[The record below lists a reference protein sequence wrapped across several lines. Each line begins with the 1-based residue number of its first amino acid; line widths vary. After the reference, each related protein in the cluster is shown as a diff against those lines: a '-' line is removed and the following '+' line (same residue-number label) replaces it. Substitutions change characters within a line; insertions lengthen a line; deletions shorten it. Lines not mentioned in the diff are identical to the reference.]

1 MLTVP
6 QALNLVL
13 DHASQLSAQTTAL
26 QNCLNHVL
34 AESLTT
40 PHDSPPFD
48 KSMMDGFAVDSTTV
62 FQGDTATLKVIETI
76 TAGTL
81 PTQVPSTGTVSRIM
95 TGAPL
100 PHGADCVIPI
110 ENTSFNVQSPEIVR
124 ISRENID
131 AERNVLRR
139 GVSAKKNSPLLTA
152 GTQLKAQH
160 IAVLAEFGI
169 ADVPVVPQPT
179 VGVLATGDEL
189 IPSSEPLVPGR
200 IRNSNEPMLEAQ
212 IRRAGAQPVPLGIAR
227 DNELELSDRIKGGL
241 RQNVLLLSG
250 GVSAGMLD
258 LVPAQ
263 LEAAGV
269 RQVFHKIQMKPGKPL
284 WFGILQNEL
293 HQCLVF
299 GLPGNPVSSMVC
311 FEVFVRPALEKLAGL
326 TPHGTRNQTALLTDN
341 ITIRG
346 NRPTYFP
353 STVTRTKVGL
363 KATPV
368 AWGGSADLRST
379 AQANG
384 VCCLEPAE
392 SEYAAGTSVQV
403 ICWDDV

>member
-6 QALNLVL
+6 QALTLVL
-13 DHASQLSAQTTAL
+13 DHASQLSAQTTPL
-26 QNCLNHVL
+26 RNCLNHVL
-34 AESLTT
+34 AEPLTT

-48 KSMMDGFAVDSTTV
+48 KSMMDGFALDSSAVFEGSAATV
-62 FQGDTATLKVIETI
+62 KIIETI

-81 PTQVPSTGTVSRIM
+81 PTQVPSAGTACRIM

-100 PHGADCVIPI
+100 PPGADCVVPI
-110 ENTSFNVQSPEIVR
+110 ENTNFNARNPEIVM
-124 ISRENID
+124 IPRENID

-139 GVSAKKNSPLLTA
+139 GASAKKDSPLLST
-152 GTQLKAQH
+152 GIQLKAQQ

-169 ADVPVVPQPT
+169 ADVPVIPQPA

-189 IPSSEPLVPGR
+189 VPSSEPLTPGR

-212 IRRAGAQPVPLGIAR
+212 IFRAGAQPVPLGIAR
-227 DNELELSDRIKGGL
+227 DNEFELSHRIKTGL

-263 LEAAGV
+263 LKAAGV
-269 RQVFHKIQMKPGKPL
+269 RQVFHKIQMRPGKPL

-293 HQCLVF
+293 HECLVF

-326 TPHGTRNQTALLTDN
+326 TPHGTRNRLALLTED

-346 NRPTYFP
+346 NRTTYFP
-353 STVTRTKVGL
+353 STMERTEEGL
-363 KATPV
+363 EATPV

-379 AQANG
+379 ARANG

-392 SEYAAGTSVQV
+392 PDYPAGTRVPV